1 MASHDERRL
10 YVRARVPA
18 AATAWIGGICKGS
31 YLLDNLSLGGA
42 YLTGGPAIRTGTQV
56 KLHLE
61 LPGGGAAVEANGS
74 VLRSDRQ
81 VRDFAIAVVFEALS
95 EAARIAIG
103 GAVTAS
109 LDAAARE
116 ALEHPS
122 PAVLVVDHSLLVR
135 EKLIRDIRTAG
146 VEAISF
152 STSVDAIEFLHRPDC
167 RVRLALVDLAGVPSG
182 KAVIEFLADQ
192 RPSTHRV
199 LLSDAVQPAAP
210 PGDAP
215 ASAGDRADR
224 TGAEAPVDAVL
235 SKPWSSEALVQTLAS
250 VFGRAG

>member
-61 LPGGGAAVEANGS
+61 LPGGTAVEVNGT

-81 VRDFAIAVVFEALS
+81 VRDFAVAVVFEALS

-116 ALEHPS
+116 SLAHPS

-199 LLSDAVQPAAP
+199 LLSDAAEPAAP

-215 ASAGDRADR
+215 VSAGDRADR
-224 TGAEAPVDAVL
+224 AGAEAPVDAVL